1 MPYLTKRYGR
11 RCRKGSN
18 LPPKNSA
25 KKAGVNN
32 CGNKEGNASKFRVE
46 LNILFTVTVKK
57 TIHHP
62 KP

>member
-1 MPYLTKRYGR
+1 MEEDAE
-11 RCRKGSN
+11 KGVTS
-18 LPPKNSA
+18 PPKNSA

-32 CGNKEGNASKFRVE
+32 WGNKEENASKFRVE